1 MVLTTFDPFGA
12 EFDRLTRWAFGPALS
27 RSRAIPPMDAIRRDG
42 ELELRFDLPG
52 FDPDSIEVTVDRG
65 ILTVAAR
72 REQERT
78 DGEKHLVRERL
89 TGSLT
94 RRVQLSDSLDADNVE
109 AAYADGVLTVRV
121 PVKEAAKP
129 RKIEVRAAEK
139 PELTA
144 AAA

>member
-94 RRVQLSDSLDADNVE
+94 RRVQLSDSLDAD
-109 AAYADGVLTVRV
+109 GVLTVRV
-121 PVKEAAKP
+121 PVKEAAKS